1 MMAEVNMWMV
11 RAGQGG
17 RQADEFREKGH
28 VGIGWEEIGDLS
40 AFADKASL
48 VQEYRSRFPDWPD
61 GRRLSAASQLIR
73 FRDEMAAGDRVL
85 TYDSSRRIYH
95 VGTIT
100 GEYRHDTAVL
110 PPCENVRAVEWQAE
124 LDRDR
129 LSLAARNS
137 LGSTLTLFRL
147 SDAVRQEIEALLSGQ
162 ATAPVPAEEQDDG
175 EDEEALL
182 KRYREEAVEII
193 KDRVSRLDAWEMQS
207 LVAGL
212 LRAMGYKT
220 RESSPG
226 PDRGVDVIASPDG
239 FGFESPRIVVEVK
252 HRPHT
257 AMGAQEVRS
266 FLGGRHGDDKGLYVS
281 TGGFTK
287 EARYEAD
294 RAKIPLMLMDLNG
307 LVTAL
312 MEHYDHADSETRALV
327 PLTRLF
333 WPA

>member
-1 MMAEVNMWMV
+1 MV

-17 RQADEFREKGH
+17 RQADEFVEKGH
-28 VGIGWEEIGDLS
+28 VGIGWEEVGELG
-40 AFADKASL
+40 AFPDKAAL
-48 VQEYRSRFPDWPD
+48 VERYRRAYPDWSE
-61 GRRLSAASQLIR
+61 GRLNTAASQLIR
-73 FRDEMAAGDRVL
+73 FRDEMGPGDRVL

-95 VGTIT
+95 IGTIS
-100 GEYRHDTAVL
+100 GEYRHDADLL
-110 PPCENVRAVEWQAE
+110 PPSEHVRAVDWQDE

-129 LSLAARNS
+129 LSLDARNT
-137 LGSTLTLFRL
+137 LGSVLTLFRL
-147 SDAVRQEIEALLSGQ
+147 SEPVRAEIEALLSGESTSP
-162 ATAPVPAEEQDDG
+162 AAPDEAE

-226 PDRGVDVIASPDG
+226 PDRGIDVIASPDG

-266 FLGGRHGDDKGLYVS
+266 FLGGRHGEDKGLYVS

-294 RAKIPLMLMDLNG
+294 RAKIPVMLMDLNG
-307 LVTAL
+307 LVAAL
-312 MEHYDHADSETRALV
+312 TEHYDNADSETRALV
-327 PLTRLF
+327 PLTRLY